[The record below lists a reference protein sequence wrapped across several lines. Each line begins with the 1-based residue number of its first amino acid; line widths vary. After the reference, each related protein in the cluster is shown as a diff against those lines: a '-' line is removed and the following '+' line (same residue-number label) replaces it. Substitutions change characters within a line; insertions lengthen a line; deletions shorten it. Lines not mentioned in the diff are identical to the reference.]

1 MIHKWQYINTPK
13 LCIVTSLHAIQYYDF
28 SALIFTGIVI
38 IKKYYNELL
47 TSLPHDYM
55 IMMQQ
60 LFKLSTSDRDDRIVP
75 MADLIITCS
84 NLQESM
90 LSKTILDL
98 LIIYAKNDY
107 RLLGFSYLL
116 ENFIQDSKS
125 SVIESFRNG
134 RLNTIVINDR
144 L

>member
-1 MIHKWQYINTPK
+1 MH
-13 LCIVTSLHAIQYYDF
+13 
-28 SALIFTGIVI
+28 
-38 IKKYYNELL
+38 YNDLL

-60 LFKLSTSDRDDRIVP
+60 LFKLSNSDDDRIAP
-75 MADLIITCS
+75 MANLIIICS
-84 NLQESM
+84 NSQES
-90 LSKTILDL
+90 LSSKTILDL

-134 RLNTIVINDR
+134 
-144 L
+144 

>member
-1 MIHKWQYINTPK
+1 
-13 LCIVTSLHAIQYYDF
+13 
-28 SALIFTGIVI
+28 
-38 IKKYYNELL
+38 
-47 TSLPHDYM
+47 
-55 IMMQQ
+55 MMQQ
-60 LFKLSTSDRDDRIVP
+60 LFKLSTSDDRIAP

-90 LSKTILDL
+90 LSKMILDL

-125 SVIESFRNG
+125 SVIESFRDG
-134 RLNTIVINDR
+134 RLNTGDQG
-144 L
+144 